1 MRDLGKSFRWEAV
14 FSTRGRIGRR
24 TFWMLSAPFLVLV
37 GIIGGLMLRDAYRA
51 EDTLEVWDS
60 AYFTVL
66 GVSLVVGL
74 FGVRRLHDRG
84 ISGKWMLLV
93 VGPLLLAYIPP
104 LFPVIYMFPVFLVV
118 LFVIVAFVPGD
129 AGRNTYG
136 APGSGSPFVEEFR
149 RGQKQG

>member
-1 MRDLGKSFRWEAV
+1 VRDQGKGFRWEAT

-24 TFWMLSAPFLVLV
+24 TFWLLSAPFLVLV
-37 GIIGGLMLRDAYRA
+37 GIIGGMMLREAYAA
-51 EDTLEVWDS
+51 EDALEVWDS

-66 GVSLVVGL
+66 GVSLVIGL

-93 VGPLLLAYIPP
+93 AGPLLLAYIPP

-118 LFVIVAFVPGD
+118 LFVLVAFAPGD
-129 AGRNTYG
+129 PGRNTYG
-136 APGSGSPFVEEFR
+136 APGSGSPFVNEFR
-149 RGQKQG
+149 QGQERG